1 MNTSCVSGFFE
12 ENDCS
17 LTPQGELELLSRSQ
31 NGVFILYRCQSEG
44 RYYVL
49 KALQPDYRGQQV
61 YEEMLRKEYEI
72 GAALKHPNIR
82 EYYDLFEH
90 PLLGNCIRMEWVDG
104 SPLAADAVLPKSVRR
119 RLLSQLLDAV
129 AYMHLHQV
137 IHRDLKPD
145 NILVTRNGQNV
156 KLIDFS
162 LADSDSYSIL
172 KASAGTPLYASPEQ
186 LEGRK
191 GDCRSDIY
199 SLGVILSEF
208 AENKRQRAV
217 VAKCLRARSE
227 QRYGCVEELR
237 KAYSP
242 SVKNRLLL
250 MLAVLVLILSGVG
263 FILTSRLQEAQSIYQ
278 SETIDSIFQQATE
291 MLEEAGESSY

>member
-90 PLLGNCIRMEWVDG
+90 PLQGNCIRMEWVDG

-237 KAYSP
+237 KAYFP

>member
-17 LTPQGELELLSRSQ
+17 LAPQSELELLSRSQ

-237 KAYSP
+237 KAYFP

>member
-104 SPLAADAVLPKSVRR
+104 SPLSDYVQLCRKDDALCDKIV
-119 RLLSQLLDAV
+119 SQLLDAV
-129 AYMHLHQV
+129 RFIHLKQV
-137 IHRDLKPD
+137 VHRDLKPA
-145 NILVTRNGQNV
+145 NILITNNGNNL

-162 LADSDSYSIL
+162 LSDSDSHQVL
-172 KASAGTPLYASPEQ
+172 KGNAGTAMYASPEQ
-186 LEGRK
+186 LSCQK
-191 GDCRSDIY
+191 SDYRSDIY
-199 SLGVILSEF
+199 SLGVILSELSGRRTYRRV
-208 AENKRQRAV
+208 ARKCMARAV
-217 VAKCLRARSE
+217 EKRYRSVDE
-227 QRYGCVEELR
+227 ID
-237 KAYSP
+237 KALFHSLPPGPIFYAA
-242 SVKNRLLL
+242 VVI
-250 MLAVLVLILSGVG
+250 VLVLGMVWFTRIYSAHKRVQEPET
-263 FILTSRLQEAQSIYQ
+263 ILTL
-278 SETIDSIFQQATE
+278 
-291 MLEEAGESSY
+291 

>member
-217 VAKCLRARSE
+217 VAK
-227 QRYGCVEELR
+227 
-237 KAYSP
+237 
-242 SVKNRLLL
+242 
-250 MLAVLVLILSGVG
+250 
-263 FILTSRLQEAQSIYQ
+263 
-278 SETIDSIFQQATE
+278 
-291 MLEEAGESSY
+291 

>member
-217 VAKCLRARSE
+217 VATCLRARSA

-237 KAYSP
+237 KAYFP

>member
-208 AENKRQRAV
+208 AENKRQRTV

-237 KAYSP
+237 KAYFP

>member
-227 QRYGCVEELR
+227 QRYGCVEELH
-237 KAYSP
+237 KAYFP

>member
-145 NILVTRNGQNV
+145 NILVTCNGQNV

-237 KAYSP
+237 KAYFP

>member
-137 IHRDLKPD
+137 MHRDLKPD

-237 KAYSP
+237 KAYFP

>member
-104 SPLAADAVLPKSVRR
+104 SPLAADAVLPKSVRS

-217 VAKCLRARSE
+217 VAKCLRVRSE

-237 KAYSP
+237 KAYFP

>member
-17 LTPQGELELLSRSQ
+17 LTPHGELELLSRSQ

-237 KAYSP
+237 KAYFP

>member
-72 GAALKHPNIR
+72 GAALEHPNIR

-237 KAYSP
+237 KAYFP

>member
-129 AYMHLHQV
+129 AYLHLHQV

-237 KAYSP
+237 KAYFP